1 MMDGTKSLQKQAI
14 QLRLLNELS
23 TKLQSLLDSDH
34 FYQEVVNIVQSKF
47 TYYGIHIFAVNPDTS
62 YTLQAQAGAY
72 RNHLKSGQTISAGK
86 GIGGAV
92 IRSKKHY
99 LSNDVSNDTNYTD
112 LNMPIDT
119 KSELCVP
126 VMKDGEV

>member
-1 MMDGTKSLQKQAI
+1 METKSLQKQAI

-23 TKLQSLLDSDH
+23 TKLQSLIDSDH

-47 TYYGIHIFAVNPDTS
+47 TYYGIHIFAVNPDGS

-72 RNHLKSGQTISAGK
+72 RNHLKQGQTIGAGR
-86 GIGGAV
+86 GIGAAV

-99 LSNDVSNDTNYTD
+99 LSNDVTSDTNYT
-112 LNMPIDT
+112 
-119 KSELCVP
+119 
-126 VMKDGEV
+126 